1 MRRLSLTML
10 SLLLIGGGAAA
21 AGHDG
26 QARIVK
32 ASAGQACSA
41 EALPAAERSRMQA
54 EYKRRLIA
62 DGKASADAWVR
73 EQGRAF
79 RQRLVDQ
86 GVCPAS
92 MQEKRATQEKQ
103 TAQEKKVVRG
113 KDGTPCKRTRLENRN
128 VANLGGGAMSMI
140 LVPVCAD

>member
-1 MRRLSLTML
+1 MRRLSLTAL
-10 SLLLIGGGAAA
+10 SLLLIGGSAAA
-21 AGHDG
+21 LAAPDG
-26 QARIVK
+26 QARIVQ

-41 EALPAAERSRMQA
+41 DALPAAERSRMQA
-54 EYKRRLIA
+54 EYKRRVIA

-92 MQEKRATQEKQ
+92 TQEKRAT
-103 TAQEKKVVRG
+103 QEKKVVRG